1 MIDQLR
7 NNVIL
12 VSTSSRQ
19 VEIDME
25 TFYMRQSKPT
35 ELGSI
40 GRCSLKI
47 PAVKKFSYSIKAGEK
62 NVTVYMMVIQ

>member
-1 MIDQLR
+1 
-7 NNVIL
+7 
-12 VSTSSRQ
+12 